1 MNAQERDQLLQ
12 FLTPLQRTR
21 VQPKDAVADGLI
33 RQALAQGDTP
43 YALVQRAM
51 GLTLALQAAQARIAE
66 LQEKC
71 DALAEPSAPPR
82 LASAPT
88 VAAAAPNA
96 PAATS
101 AWGQGLVRQLTGTA
115 VGVATGVVAG
125 GMVLQGLHSLLG
137 EGPNVAPPELGS
149 GRPDNLSQ
157 ANAGDAGEGLWD
169 LGDDWA

>member
-12 FLTPLQRTR
+12 FLTPLQRTS

-66 LQEKC
+66 LQAKC

-82 LASAPT
+82 LAPT
-88 VAAAAPNA
+88 AAVAAAAPNA

-115 VGVATGVVAG
+115 VGVAAGVVAG
-125 GMVLQGLHSLLG
+125 GLVLQGLHSLLG
-137 EGPNVAPPELGS
+137 GDPNVARPELGS
-149 GRPDNLSQ
+149 GTPDNAPMADS
-157 ANAGDAGEGLWD
+157 GDAGDGLWD